1 MMKSR
6 KIKLLSLATLLSL
19 STFGQATQ
27 TVHLKPIH
35 KQGLYY
41 YYNFKK
47 VDGSAYGLQIPLQ
60 SLEDPEIDLRYKNFK
75 TLRTIGIAAIFI
87 PTIYLF
93 SLPPSNNTTGTGSFD
108 PKTFLIV
115 SLASFTATIGLEIGA
130 KRQLNRAIDKYNTT
144 IMKRNSIGL
153 RLEPVQNSAALGI
166 GFSHTF

>member
-1 MMKSR
+1 MKIG
-6 KIKLLSLATLLSL
+6 KIKLLVPAIVLAISA
-19 STFGQATQ
+19 FGQATQ

-47 VDGSAYGLQIPLQ
+47 VDGGAYGLQIPLQ

-75 TLRTIGIAAIFI
+75 TLRQIGATAIFI
-87 PTIYLF
+87 PVIYLF
-93 SLPPSNNTTGTGSFD
+93 SPSSTTSRSTRRFD
-108 PKTFLIV
+108 PQTFWILYFGSI
-115 SLASFTATIGLEIGA
+115 ATTIGFEIGA
-130 KRQLNRAIDKYNTT
+130 KRQLNRGIDKYNTT

>member
-1 MMKSR
+1 MKSR

-19 STFGQATQ
+19 SAFGQATQ

-35 KQGLYY
+35 KQGISY

-47 VDGSAYGLQIPLQ
+47 VDGGAYGLQIPLQ
-60 SLEDPEIDLRYKNFK
+60 SLEDAEVGLRYKNFK
-75 TLRTIGIAAIFI
+75 TLRTIGTAAIFI
-87 PTIYLF
+87 PTIYLI
-93 SLPPSNNTTGTGSFD
+93 SLPPANNATGVSNFDRQTFWILCFGSIA
-108 PKTFLIV
+108 T
-115 SLASFTATIGLEIGA
+115 TIGFEIGA
-130 KRQLNRAIDKYNTT
+130 KHQLNRGIDKYNTT

>member
-1 MMKSR
+1 MKSR

-19 STFGQATQ
+19 SAFGQATQ

-35 KQGLYY
+35 KQGISY

-47 VDGSAYGLQIPLQ
+47 VDGGAYGLQIPLQ
-60 SLEDPEIDLRYKNFK
+60 SLEDAEVDLRYKNFK
-75 TLRTIGIAAIFI
+75 TLRLIGTTAVFI
-87 PTIYLF
+87 PAIYLF
-93 SLPPSNNTTGTGSFD
+93 SLPPSNNTTGARSFD

-115 SLASFTATIGLEIGA
+115 SFGSAAAIIGFEIGA

-153 RLEPVQNSAALGI
+153 RLEPVQNSAVLGI